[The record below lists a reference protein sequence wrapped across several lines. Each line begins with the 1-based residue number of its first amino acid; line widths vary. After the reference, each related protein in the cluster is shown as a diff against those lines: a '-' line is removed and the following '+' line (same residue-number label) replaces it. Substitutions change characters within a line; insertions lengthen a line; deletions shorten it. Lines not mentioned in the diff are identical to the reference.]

1 MKILT
6 LDQIKSALPSVDL
19 MAEIEEGFVAY
30 SQGRAVVPPV
40 GELVLRDPP
49 GDVHIKYGYISGDDY
64 YVIKIASGFYENHK
78 LELPTGDGLMLVFS
92 QKTGQ
97 LEAILIDEAYLTD
110 IRTAV
115 GGAIAA
121 KYLAPSNVE
130 RIGIVGTGT
139 QARLQLEYLAP
150 VTSCRDVLTWG
161 RSENKLDTYQQD
173 MSTQGFNI
181 ETTTDAGDIM
191 ASCNLIVTT
200 TPATEPI
207 LTGQVQPGTHISAI
221 GSDTHDKQE
230 LDAEILRQADLVVAD
245 SGNEDRRD
253 RRIRSGRTRQYHC
266 RRRAWQG
273 IGRADHDRR
282 FNGRRRA
289 GYSDQQSG
297 FVKRIIDRPP
307 RSRDGRSSASFV
319 AQCQHWPR
327 RRRATGL
334 QGNRQPGHSQ
344 RR

>member
-78 LELPTGDGLMLVFS
+78 LELPTGDGLMLVFN

-115 GGAIAA
+115 AGAIAA

-150 VTSCRDVLTWG
+150 ITSCREVLAWG
-161 RSENKLDTYQQD
+161 RSEDKLDTYKRD
-173 MSTQGFNI
+173 MAAQGFNI
-181 ETTTDAGDIM
+181 ETTTDAGKIM
-191 ASCNLIVTT
+191 ASCKLIVTT

-207 LTGQVQPGTHISAI
+207 LTGQAQPGTHISAI

-245 SGNEDRRD
+245 SIVQCLERGEIHQAMKTGAISESELVELGNIIAGDAP
-253 RRIRSGRTRQYHC
+253 GRTSDEQ
-266 RRRAWQG
+266 
-273 IGRADHDRR
+273 ITIADST
-282 FNGRRRA
+282 G
-289 GYSDQQSG
+289 
-297 FVKRIIDRPP
+297 
-307 RSRDGRSSASFV
+307 V
-319 AQCQHWPR
+319 AVQDIQISK
-327 RRRATGL
+327 AVL
-334 QGNRQPGHSQ
+334 LA
-344 RR
+344 

>member
-1 MKILT
+1 
-6 LDQIKSALPSVDL
+6 

-78 LELPTGDGLMLVFS
+78 LELPTGDGLMLVFN

-115 GGAIAA
+115 AGAIAA

-150 VTSCRDVLTWG
+150 ITSCREVLAWG
-161 RSENKLDTYQQD
+161 RSEDKLDTYKRD
-173 MSTQGFNI
+173 MAAQGFNI
-181 ETTTDAGDIM
+181 ETTTDAGKIM
-191 ASCNLIVTT
+191 ASCKLIVTT

-207 LTGQVQPGTHISAI
+207 LTGQAQPGTHISAI

-245 SGNEDRRD
+245 SIVQCLERGEIHQAMKTGAISESELVELGNIIAGDAP
-253 RRIRSGRTRQYHC
+253 GRTSDEQ
-266 RRRAWQG
+266 
-273 IGRADHDRR
+273 ITIADST
-282 FNGRRRA
+282 G
-289 GYSDQQSG
+289 
-297 FVKRIIDRPP
+297 
-307 RSRDGRSSASFV
+307 V
-319 AQCQHWPR
+319 AVQDIQISK
-327 RRRATGL
+327 AVL
-334 QGNRQPGHSQ
+334 LA
-344 RR
+344 

>member
-19 MAEIEEGFVAY
+19 MAEIE
-30 SQGRAVVPPV
+30 AVVPPV

-245 SGNEDRRD
+245 SIVQCLERGEIYQAMKTGAIAESDLVELGNIIAGDAP
-253 RRIRSGRTRQYHC
+253 GRESDEQIT
-266 RRRAWQG
+266 
-273 IGRADHDRR
+273 IADST
-282 FNGRRRA
+282 G
-289 GYSDQQSG
+289 
-297 FVKRIIDRPP
+297 
-307 RSRDGRSSASFV
+307 V
-319 AQCQHWPR
+319 AVQDIQISK
-327 RRRATGL
+327 AVL
-334 QGNRQPGHSQ
+334 LSE
-344 RR
+344 

>member
-245 SGNEDRRD
+245 SIVQCLERGEIYQAMKTGAIAESDLVELGNIIAGDAP
-253 RRIRSGRTRQYHC
+253 GRESDEQIT
-266 RRRAWQG
+266 
-273 IGRADHDRR
+273 IADST
-282 FNGRRRA
+282 G
-289 GYSDQQSG
+289 
-297 FVKRIIDRPP
+297 
-307 RSRDGRSSASFV
+307 V
-319 AQCQHWPR
+319 AVQDIQISK
-327 RRRATGL
+327 AVL
-334 QGNRQPGHSQ
+334 LSE
-344 RR
+344 